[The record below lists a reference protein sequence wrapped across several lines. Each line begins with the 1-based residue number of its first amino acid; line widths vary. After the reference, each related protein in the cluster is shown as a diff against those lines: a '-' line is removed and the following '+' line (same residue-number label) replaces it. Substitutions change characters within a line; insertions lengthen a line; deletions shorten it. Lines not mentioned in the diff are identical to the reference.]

1 MTERTP
7 SVDLGAALRA
17 LRRQADLSQRELAE
31 QSGVPQATIARIESG
46 RTTDPRF
53 RTVEQLVRAASGRLG
68 ISLAADGAPVGGPGR
83 SAGGANGG
91 EVREG
96 ALSAVPHEELR
107 DGALPAVPH
116 EELRDGAGRHCPAHL
131 DAREVREPKDWP
143 GAWWARFYDLPPERW
158 PAPLPAV
165 TYERNRE
172 RRDRSRRR
180 ERVRREVQVRRVGR
194 DELPAT
200 SWRLVAELPDGELVG
215 ELRAHERSVDLLLG
229 YDLGDRRE
237 LLLDGVLVA
246 AEHRGLGIG
255 RWLLD
260 MLVTEMDRVGVTTVH
275 AIAECGGIAFLLA
288 CGYRLQAGRPEALRL
303 DRPVS
308 SGPGPLP

>member
-1 MTERTP
+1 
-7 SVDLGAALRA
+7 
-17 LRRQADLSQRELAE
+17 
-31 QSGVPQATIARIESG
+31 
-46 RTTDPRF
+46 
-53 RTVEQLVRAASGRLG
+53 
-68 ISLAADGAPVGGPGR
+68 VGGPGR
-83 SAGGANGG
+83 STGCAKGD
-91 EVREG
+91 EVRG
-96 ALSAVPHEELR
+96 P
-107 DGALPAVPH
+107 ALPAVPQ

-143 GAWWARFYDLPPERW
+143 GAWWANFYDLPPERW

-165 TYERNRE
+165 TYERSRE

-200 SWRLVAELPDGELVG
+200 SWRVVAELPDGELVG

-255 RWLLD
+255 RRLLD
-260 MLVTEMDRVGVTTVH
+260 VLVTEMARVGITTVH
-275 AIAECGGIAFLLA
+275 AIAESGGIAFLLA
-288 CGYRLQAGRPEALRL
+288 CGYRLQGGLPEALRL
-303 DRPVS
+303 DRPLS
-308 SGPGPLP
+308 SGPGRPP

>member
-31 QSGVPQATIARIESG
+31 RSGVPQATIARIESG

-68 ISLAADGAPVGGPGR
+68 ISLAAPGAPVGVGGPDR
-83 SAGGANGG
+83 STGCAKGD
-91 EVREG
+91 EVRG
-96 ALSAVPHEELR
+96 A
-107 DGALPAVPH
+107 ALPAVPH

-143 GAWWARFYDLPPERW
+143 GAWWANFYDLPPERW

-165 TYERNRE
+165 TYERSRE

-200 SWRLVAELPDGELVG
+200 SWRVVAELPDGELVG

-255 RWLLD
+255 RRLLD
-260 MLVTEMDRVGVTTVH
+260 VLVTEMARVGITTVH
-275 AIAECGGIAFLLA
+275 AIAESGGIAFLLA
-288 CGYRLQAGRPEALRL
+288 CGYRLQAGLPEALRL
-303 DRPVS
+303 DRPLS
-308 SGPGPLP
+308 SGPGRPP